1 MPDEVLP
8 WDAGRVL
15 RLLPVEIDEHEA
27 VAQFERLDLFIRA
40 GVPAP
45 AVYGIDMAKGRL
57 GVIEDLI
64 VGPTMLARLS
74 ARPWQARVMGHELG
88 ALQRRIH
95 RLTAPATISPAHG
108 CICHGNLGPEQVL
121 LTDNG
126 PVVVGWQN
134 AYIGRPETDVE
145 TTLARI
151 QELRPPDN
159 ARLRT
164 LANVGW
170 KRFDSA
176 YRSGV
181 TDVTRP
187 VSGRSSHHRRQRSSR
202 S

>member
-1 MPDEVLP
+1 MTETPTAAPDLTDLLADAPSNWGKWGPDDEVGSLN
-8 WDAGRVL
+8 
-15 RLLPVEIDEHEA
+15 
-27 VAQFERLDLFIRA
+27 
-40 GVPAP
+40 
-45 AVYGIDMAKGRL
+45 Y
-57 GVIEDLI
+57 
-64 VGPTMLARLS
+64 
-74 ARPWQARVMGHELG
+74 
-88 ALQRRIH
+88 
-95 RLTAPATISPAHG
+95 
-108 CICHGNLGPEQVL
+108 LGPEQVL
-121 LTDNG
+121 LTANG

-159 ARLRT
+159 ARLWT

-176 YRSGV
+176 YRSVV

-187 VSGRSSHHRRQRSSR
+187 VSGRSSHHRRRRSSR

>member
-15 RLLPVEIDEHEA
+15 RLLPVEIDEDEA
-27 VAQFERLDLFIRA
+27 VAQFERLDRFIRA

-88 ALQRRIH
+88 ELQRRIH
-95 RLTAPATISPAHG
+95 RLTAPATINPAHG

-159 ARLRT
+159 ARLWT

-170 KRFDSA
+170 ERFDSA
-176 YRSGV
+176 YRSVVAG
-181 TDVTRP
+181 VTRP
-187 VSGRSSHHRRQRSSR
+187 VSGRSSHHRRRRSSR